1 VEEGGRVF
9 LEKDNGQP
17 SRGQEAVRRLA
28 LSRGESKAT
37 GDPCWS
43 AWSRHQPVLWL
54 DTGPVVINAIID
66 GEIGFAFERIEALDA
81 LLPAHL
87 DDDRAIPREAAFLA
101 ARAHADYRERGGT
114 RQMILPD
121 VLIGAHALVENLALR
136 AGSAALA
143 LCWADSSKVTKLLPV
158 PAQPAQISSSF
169 TTSPGK

>member
-1 VEEGGRVF
+1 MF

-87 DDDRAIPREAAFLA
+87 DDDRAIPREAASRLDIDA
-101 ARAHADYRERGGT
+101 DEIVREIPARC
-114 RQMILPD
+114 RQ
-121 VLIGAHALVENLALR
+121 N
-136 AGSAALA
+136 
-143 LCWADSSKVTKLLPV
+143 
-158 PAQPAQISSSF
+158 
-169 TTSPGK
+169 